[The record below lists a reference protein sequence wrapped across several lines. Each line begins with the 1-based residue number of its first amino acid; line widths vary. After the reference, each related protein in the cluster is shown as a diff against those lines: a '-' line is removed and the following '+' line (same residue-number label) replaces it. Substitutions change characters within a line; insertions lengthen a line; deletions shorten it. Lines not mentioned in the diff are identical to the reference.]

1 MSSVWISTLRIRGQW
16 RQAWRSETTLFLM
29 FQSCVFEIPFC
40 CLEFPKWS
48 SCLSSLSE
56 GLADEASVRLILDAN
71 FKEVT
76 DAWEL
81 TILYGFSQSA
91 WPPGAPK
98 PGWHAKKRCQPSWP
112 SRLWNFMYVDI
123 RKCGANISPRK
134 PWHLHSVALVVS
146 LWMLVLG
153 LDNFVGE
160 ILAIKLSNKVGCDL
174 DNRNPFNPWGSNSW
188 ASWICPWG
196 FCNIITHHSTI
207 LCSTTVAPK
216 ESPSPLSQT
225 PSSRWISH
233 DRTI

>member
-1 MSSVWISTLRIRGQW
+1 MKNVWISTPRIRGQW

-29 FQSCVFEIPFC
+29 FQSYVFEIP
-40 CLEFPKWS
+40 LPELP
-48 SCLSSLSE
+48 LR
-56 GLADEASVRLILDAN
+56 GVGNEASVRLILDAN

-76 DAWEL
+76 DAWEF

-98 PGWHAKKRCQPSWP
+98 AFERPFENDKKMTIQKKKCQPSCP

-123 RKCGANISPRK
+123 CKCGANISPRK

-174 DNRNPFNPWGSNSW
+174 DNHNPFNPSGSNSW
-188 ASWICPWG
+188 ASWIFPWG

-233 DRTI
+233 SRTI